1 MTRDN
6 EEDLIRGEF
15 EALRAE
21 STRPGAVPDF
31 GDMMARARRDAG
43 RMDDAPV
50 VRTLQHRR
58 VVRIG
63 GWMSL
68 AAAAAAVG
76 LLLVDT
82 GSLDRDA
89 EFERMVASYSASN
102 ATTWRSPTSAL
113 LDLPGLDLG
122 SVPSIGRGVRGVN
135 RPNQDLPDGRD
146 S

>member
-68 AAAAAAVG
+68 AA
-76 LLLVDT
+76 
-82 GSLDRDA
+82 
-89 EFERMVASYSASN
+89 ECERMVASYSASN